1 MQNQNI
7 LYRPRFPKYD
17 SGIYGRYNNFNI
29 PLKYVSKQ
37 IKRCNYCFSSEEENI
52 NPNAFYILTDKI
64 NQTKNQNSLYKLNIK
79 DTNSFSNPQNKNKG
93 YNHHKDAFKSLEK
106 NNNQYN
112 ISRKNDPRPT
122 NNNYISFNS
131 FIEGKDFNS
140 NDAENICY
148 NLFNKEIKKN
158 PNNSIL
164 KKKYSNIAMI
174 DYDQNNIN
182 NNTLYYHTNNNSYS
196 CYNQPFTKQSHRLF
210 KKEYLKISNN
220 VNKDYDIKKGF
231 EKKQMFAMNNSNFS
245 GDAQKNENGLN
256 KNKTINNIYN
266 NNVSYLN
273 KVTKKYNNG
282 NTISSNKIEKKF
294 KPYIYKN
301 ISFSNIENLDMENK
315 LMESQYQMEN
325 KKKINLV
332 INTSNT
338 IEERKKFEN
347 IPSILS
353 NRQKEIK
360 KINKISLIGL
370 TNSKDIIDNKNNHSF
385 YEIKSLSKHLS
396 QKNINSN
403 PLNNNQIINIVC
415 KNKKN
420 NEKKIIKEKLIKNK
434 SNLKLLDDDS
444 IKEKN
449 ELKTK
454 KINLTELN
462 ECIKKDGNFYII
474 KNGAQRS
481 AFETSFR
488 NEISNYEPKSKENI
502 NYLNINNI
510 NPNNNYNNNF
520 VVEDKVKGKN
530 TIIKI
535 DKIKRKNSTK
545 NVIPSGK
552 KILNTIVNN
561 KENLSI
567 SKNSNQKINDR
578 GPSVSSIYLDIP
590 KSVKTN
596 KICSNYFS
604 FYSKTKNKS
613 KNKKKKNKDFHNKKN
628 MIQLLNINNKTY
640 EEDFPLKYE
649 SDINIKNQSLKPQI
663 SFRITLFGNKEPE
676 YEKYF
681 VVNTF
686 CSENIREKPDQSESD
701 F

>member
-7 LYRPRFPKYD
+7 LYRPRFPQYD
-17 SGIYGRYNNFNI
+17 SGIYGRYNNYNI
-29 PLKYVSKQ
+29 PLKYTSKQ
-37 IKRCNYCFSSEEENI
+37 IKKCNYCFSSEEENI

-64 NQTKNQNSLYKLNIK
+64 NQTKNQNSLNKLNIK
-79 DTNSFSNPQNKNKG
+79 DTNLFSNSQNQYKG

-106 NNNQYN
+106 NNNQY
-112 ISRKNDPRPT
+112 SVPRKNNPRPT
-122 NNNYISFNS
+122 NSNYISFNS
-131 FIEGKDFNS
+131 VIEGKDFNS
-140 NDAENICY
+140 NDADNICY
-148 NLFNKEIKKN
+148 NLFNKEIKKK

-164 KKKYSNIAMI
+164 KKKYSSIAMI
-174 DYDQNNIN
+174 GYGQNNIN
-182 NNTLYYHTNNNSYS
+182 GNTLYYHTNNNSYS
-196 CYNQPFTKQSHRLF
+196 CYNQPFTKQSHSLF
-210 KKEYLKISNN
+210 NKEYLKISNN
-220 VNKDYDIKKGF
+220 LNKDYDNKNGF
-231 EKKQMFAMNNSNFS
+231 EEKQMFVNNNNFS
-245 GDAQKNENGLN
+245 GEAQKKVNGLN

-266 NNVSYLN
+266 NNASNIN
-273 KVTKKYNNG
+273 KVTKKNKNG
-282 NTISSNKIEKKF
+282 NTIASNKIEKKN
-294 KPYIYKN
+294 KPHIYNN
-301 ISFSNIENLDMENK
+301 ISFSKIENLDMENNFI
-315 LMESQYQMEN
+315 ENQYQMEN

-338 IEERKKFEN
+338 IEERKKIEN
-347 IPSILS
+347 IPSIPS
-353 NRQKEIK
+353 NRPKEIK
-360 KINKISLIGL
+360 KLNEISLIGL
-370 TNSKDIIDNKNNHSF
+370 TNSKYIIDNKNNHSF

-396 QKNINSN
+396 QKNIHSN
-403 PLNNNQIINIVC
+403 PLNNNQIKNIVC
-415 KNKKN
+415 KKKKN

-434 SNLKLLDDDS
+434 SNLKLLDDNS

-449 ELKTK
+449 ELKAK

-462 ECIKKDGNFYII
+462 ECIKKDGNSYII
-474 KNGAQRS
+474 RNGAQRR
-481 AFETSFR
+481 ALETSFI

-502 NYLNINNI
+502 NYLNINDI
-510 NPNNNYNNNF
+510 NPNNDYNNNF
-520 VVEDKVKGKN
+520 VIEDKVKRKN
-530 TIIKI
+530 IIIKI
-535 DKIKRKNSTK
+535 DKIRHKNSTK
-545 NVIPSGK
+545 NVIPKGK

-567 SKNSNQKINDR
+567 SKNSNQKLNDR
-578 GPSVSSIYLDIP
+578 GLSVSSIYIVTP
-590 KSVKTN
+590 KSVETK

-613 KNKKKKNKDFHNKKN
+613 KIKKKKNKDFHNKKN

-663 SFRITLFGNKEPE
+663 SFRLTLFGSKEPE